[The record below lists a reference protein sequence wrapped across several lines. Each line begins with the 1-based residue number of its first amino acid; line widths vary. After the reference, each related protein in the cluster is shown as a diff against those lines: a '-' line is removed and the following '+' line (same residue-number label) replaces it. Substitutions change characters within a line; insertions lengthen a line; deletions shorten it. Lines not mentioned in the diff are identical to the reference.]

1 VFVGGYSKP
10 TFLRVCPWP
19 AVAVFA
25 ALSVACRATNPPPPT
40 GLVTPSERDRALASA
55 RVWRAPS
62 VPTQRADLGSN
73 PSDEPWSETTE
84 ISCRFSLQPI
94 GGTTPKFYCTLDSGE
109 TVKVKYGSS
118 NPELAGEVAAT
129 RLLHAL
135 GFPVDRMYVV
145 RSVRC
150 WGCPPFPYT
159 ALKCIDLI
167 GTAGG
172 CMSGA
177 NAGRAVVFPGAV
189 VERTVAGRKI
199 EATPDQGW
207 SWFELDRVDATR
219 GGSARAEV
227 DALRLVAILL
237 AHWDNKGAN
246 QRLICPE
253 GQDRD
258 DGTCAAPLL
267 MVQDLGATFGPLK
280 VDLHNWR
287 RQLVWEDRHACLVSM
302 KTLPFNGATFGSHR
316 ISEEGRQLALGLL
329 RPLTRPQL
337 SGLFTAAGV
346 TRIDHL
352 IGDAHQ
358 PDAWVTAFMAKIDQM
373 AAGGPCP
380 SAAALMARGE

>member
-1 VFVGGYSKP
+1 MATASLPWFVCGYGK
-10 TFLRVCPWP
+10 RV
-19 AVAVFA
+19 AVAVLA
-25 ALSVACRATNPPPPT
+25 VLAVGCRPAGPPPSA

-55 RVWRAPS
+55 RVWRAPA
-62 VPTQRADLGSN
+62 VAIGRANLGGNPT
-73 PSDEPWSETTE
+73 DEPWSDTTD

-109 TVKVKYGSS
+109 TLKVKYGQS

-159 ALKCIDLI
+159 ALKCIELV
-167 GTAGG
+167 GTSGG
-172 CMSGA
+172 CTSGA
-177 NAGRAVVFPGAV
+177 SDGHPVVFPGAV
-189 VERTVAGRKI
+189 VERTLAGRKI

-207 SWFELDRVDATR
+207 SWFELDRVDAAR

-227 DALRLVAILL
+227 DALRLVAILM

-258 DGTCAAPLL
+258 DGSCAAPLL

-287 RQLVWEDRHACLVSM
+287 RQPVWEERDACRVSM
-302 KTLPFNGATFGSHR
+302 KTLPFNGATFASHR
-316 ISEEGRQLALGLL
+316 ISEEGRQFALRLL
-329 RPLTRPQL
+329 RPLTWPQL
-337 SGLFTAAGV
+337 NALFTTAGM

-358 PDAWVTAFMAKIDQM
+358 PDAWVTAFMAKIDEI

-380 SAAALMARGE
+380 SAAALRARGE